1 MPRIHVAIPAY
12 TQFEATIPVRI
23 TDLNYGAHLG
33 NDALLSI
40 LHEARIQLLRHF
52 GYSELAFGGVGLI
65 MADVA
70 IAYKGESFYGDILT
84 VKMAFDDFSRYGF
97 DITYQVLNQD
107 GKEVAR
113 AKTGM
118 LCFDYKARKL
128 VSLPGEVKAKIETK
142 TGGIL

>member
-1 MPRIHVAIPAY
+1 MARVQVDIPAH
-12 TQFEATIPVRI
+12 THFEASIPIRI

-40 LHEARIQLLRHF
+40 LHEARLQLLHHY
-52 GYSELAFGGVGLI
+52 GYTELKIGGASLI

-70 IAYKGESFYGDILT
+70 ISYKGEGFYGDVLQI
-84 VKMAFDDFSRYGF
+84 KMAFNDLNRYGF
-97 DITYQVLNQD
+97 DITYHVLNQE

-118 LCFDYKARKL
+118 LCFDYTERKL
-128 VSLPGEVKAKIETK
+128 VSLPAEVRARIEQ
-142 TGGIL
+142 GA